1 MSRPLALALAV
12 AGAAAGQ
19 AQTYRAERI
28 VYATQDGPR
37 AWRINNLGAVLVSD
51 MRIYSRYEII
61 SLNGFGVNHGKLAQD
76 SINASGNAVQ
86 TPGGYLW
93 GCTGDLIPLFPWLAT
108 YLVTRDVNAR
118 GEVVGTWINSISQQ
132 TGSMFWSPQTGL
144 QAIPPLQ
151 GASRVLQ
158 GLNDRGEATGFVSR
172 RTGTRGLYWSRATGA
187 VQIPDFDATDS
198 RDEGLDVLPDG
209 RVMGTSSSRNG
220 SDRFWSWRVGDA
232 AVTPLE
238 TFAYTNPYGVNAQ
251 GHFCGF
257 RAPGKASL
265 WSPETRDL
273 TLQDHLAEPV
283 DDDLVYAED
292 INDKGQIAVSAEDPA
307 TSRFVPY
314 VLTPVSRV
322 TGPDRLDTGGQAA
335 TAGATAL
342 AAKDGRC
349 VTVSR
354 FATPNRT
361 DPVTIEV
368 SAALPS
374 APWYIWLR
382 STAKASVEG
391 CTLTG
396 ELYHWPKAGYDTEY
410 KYTWTLGR
418 DWRYGE
424 TIAKLQAKEFRGPDG
439 AVKARLT
446 VTPPEG
452 LTGLWSVTLDEAA
465 FEWVQTPG

>member
-1 MSRPLALALAV
+1 MSRSLALALAV
-12 AGAAAGQ
+12 AGAAAGL

-144 QAIPPLQ
+144 QAIPLLE
-151 GASRVLQ
+151 GATRVLQ
-158 GLNDRGEATGFVSR
+158 GLNDRGEATGWVSR

-187 VQIPDFDATDS
+187 VQIPDFDANS
-198 RDEGLDVLPDG
+198 ARDEGIDVLPDG
-209 RVMGTSSSRNG
+209 RVLGQSSNRSHL
-220 SDRFWSWRVGDA
+220 RFWSWRPGDPEVTRLSGNVLFGDA
-232 AVTPLE
+232 SA
-238 TFAYTNPYGVNAQ
+238 VNAQ
-251 GHFCGF
+251 GHFCGLAGGSAAF
-257 RAPGKASL
+257 
-265 WSPETRDL
+265 WSHETGVVH
-273 TLQDHLAEPV
+273 LQDHLAEPL
-283 DDDLVYAED
+283 DDNLVYAED

-307 TSRFVPY
+307 TSQFVPY